1 MGIEEGNRRPLRKM
15 LRPVQKRVVA
25 PYRLGFHELSD
36 AVGPEGSNWK
46 LTWPSAFAPLILFGW
61 VIIS

>member
-25 PYRLGFHELSD
+25 PYRLGFNDHIAYRLTHRWRPLRGSR
-36 AVGPEGSNWK
+36 VG
-46 LTWPSAFAPLILFGW
+46 
-61 VIIS
+61 